1 MKLVHRILKLLV
13 LDENALLKDGVF
25 SEELH
30 DNFLVLS
37 LILSPQL
44 LYMHINKQDDDSL
57 PL

>member
-30 DNFLVLS
+30 DKFLVLS

-44 LYMHINKQDDDSL
+44 ICIQNVKQDDDSL

>member
-25 SEELH
+25 SEKLH

-44 LYMHINKQDDDSL
+44 ICIQNVKQDDDSL